1 MQVECTTVE
10 LLVDLGKSFT
20 SPNSV
25 DLLGNHAHCPL
36 PPGHLLWE
44 GSCRY
49 HLCVLT
55 HNCLILPKESFL
67 HVSLNSF
74 FEKKL
79 FISYGSIA
87 D

>member
-1 MQVECTTVE
+1 MQVECMTVE
-10 LLVDLGKSFT
+10 LLVHLGKSFT

-25 DLLGNHAHCPL
+25 DLLGNRAHCPL
-36 PPGHLLWE
+36 PPGHPH
-44 GSCRY
+44 

-79 FISYGSIA
+79 FILYGSIA